1 MNRTADALAEFE
13 QTIVAIASSTE
24 PSARG
29 VVRLSGV
36 DVSSVM
42 ERMGFRVRYELDI
55 AEVVDPEPEDLGDL
69 AHAKEV
75 QGNGL
80 VSKAPVPEDS
90 FLGSLGLGAVDY
102 FRGNRPRRMD
112 LMLDLGAPIGVV
124 PVSVLY
130 WPTKRSYTGQPSA
143 ELHLIGSQP
152 LLRGAVE
159 CAMRGGAR
167 AARPGEFTLRA
178 FLGGRLDLTQA
189 EAVLGVIEA
198 EGRGSLN
205 QALEQLSGNLS
216 RPLELMRDEVLNLL
230 ADVEAGLD
238 FVDEDIEFI
247 SDEQLVERLQ
257 VILRQIDQAWI
268 AMQQR
273 GGGASESVIAL
284 RGEPNAGKSSLLNRL
299 VGSKAA
305 IVADLAGTTRDVV
318 YATATIA
325 QRQVKFADTAGIES
339 GRSEIERMSQ
349 TQARQASQQADLR
362 IWCVDASRK
371 EFASAFEDLRA
382 IAKSEEKASVID
394 LWVATKI
401 DQSDLPIEQ
410 IDSMMQDRDA
420 NQSNHLFTQA
430 CSALT
435 GEGMGDLVKKIA
447 ELLDSM
453 DREEL
458 GSVLGTA
465 ARCRQTLD
473 RAKEAV
479 ENAIQLTKQ
488 QDGHEFVASEI
499 RLIAQSIGEVTGAVY
514 TDDLLDRV
522 FSRFCI
528 GK

>member
-1 MNRTADALAEFE
+1 
-13 QTIVAIASSTE
+13 
-24 PSARG
+24 
-29 VVRLSGV
+29 
-36 DVSSVM
+36 
-42 ERMGFRVRYELDI
+42 
-55 AEVVDPEPEDLGDL
+55 
-69 AHAKEV
+69 
-75 QGNGL
+75 
-80 VSKAPVPEDS
+80 
-90 FLGSLGLGAVDY
+90 
-102 FRGNRPRRMD
+102 
-112 LMLDLGAPIGVV
+112 
-124 PVSVLY
+124 
-130 WPTKRSYTGQPSA
+130 
-143 ELHLIGSQP
+143 
-152 LLRGAVE
+152 
-159 CAMRGGAR
+159 
-167 AARPGEFTLRA
+167 
-178 FLGGRLDLTQA
+178 
-189 EAVLGVIEA
+189 
-198 EGRGSLN
+198 
-205 QALEQLSGNLS
+205 
-216 RPLELMRDEVLNLL
+216 MRDEVLNLL

>member
-1 MNRTADALAEFE
+1 MSKALGALGEFE

-29 VVRLSGV
+29 VVRLSGLDVAEILGRMAFAPNEKVIAANKHAAEKIEDKKV
-36 DVSSVM
+36 DHDDHNRLERSSYKDP
-42 ERMGFRVRYELDI
+42 FLDR
-55 AEVVDPEPEDLGDL
+55 
-69 AHAKEV
+69 
-75 QGNGL
+75 
-80 VSKAPVPEDS
+80 
-90 FLGSLGLGAVDY
+90 LGLNQGQ
-102 FRGNRPRRMD
+102 RGRPLRTN
-112 LMLDLGAPIGVV
+112 LFLDLENPIGPV

-143 ELHLIGSQP
+143 ELHLVGSQP
-152 LLRGAVE
+152 LLRGAVD

-189 EAVLGVIEA
+189 EAVLGVIDA

-216 RPLELMRDEVLNLL
+216 RPLESMRDEVLNLL

-247 SDEQLVERLQ
+247 SDEQLVQRLN
-257 VILRQIDQAWI
+257 VIMQQIDQAWNT
-268 AMQQR
+268 MQSR
-273 GGGASESVIAL
+273 GGGSSEPVVTL
-284 RGEPNAGKSSLLNRL
+284 RGEPNAGKSFLLNRL
-299 VGSKAA
+299 TESKAA
-305 IVADLAGTTRDVV
+305 IVADVAGTTRDVV
-318 YATATIA
+318 YATARIGH
-325 QRQVKFADTAGIES
+325 RQVRLADTAGIEP
-339 GRSEIERMSQ
+339 GRSEVERMSQ
-349 TQARQASQQADLR
+349 TQAEQASRRATLR
-362 IWCVDASRK
+362 IWCVDSSRDDFGTAT
-371 EFASAFEDLRA
+371 ERLRA
-382 IAKSEEKASVID
+382 IAASEAKSYVTD

-401 DQSDLPIEQ
+401 DQRQMNDQELYSQ
-410 IDSMMQDRDA
+410 MQVGLTRESADGCT
-420 NQSNHLFTQA
+420 HI

-435 GEGMGDLVKKIA
+435 GEGMPGLVDKIIA
-447 ELLDSM
+447 ILDSM
-453 DREEL
+453 DREEV

-473 RAKEAV
+473 RAKESAKQ
-479 ENAIQLTKQ
+479 AIRLTEQ
-488 QDGHEFVASEI
+488 QDGHEFVAAEI
-499 RLIAQSIGEVTGAVY
+499 RTIAQSIGEVTGAVY